1 MNNDDHNTAAATTTS
16 FTPISHHSSGNRL
29 RGVVRR
35 KKTNSQTSDLYSDP
49 DDILIDDDYSIDVSL
64 LESGTESVGDVAP
77 GKGEDGGTD
86 PRGAHGYHLPTN
98 AIGIRHRT
106 VSPLYPESEDDD
118 GDGVVVS
125 SDDAPLDVNKE
136 LQRHVDHPSGVVR
149 SLTPPVTEAQ
159 QSVTPKAHNTS
170 GSNNENADQGWTVP
184 AVVISPERRGDDD
197 DLWSDPDGGGDGGH
211 GAIST
216 AADGGA
222 RQSLSLGDPDD
233 DIWSVPEAVI
243 PHPDVT
249 GGGMETD
256 DDVWSVVAAVEEARG
271 NNGAT
276 GRRIG
281 GEGDTAWPDDPAA
294 TTNDFSSV
302 ISVDYSIG
310 DTNPSKRP
318 FESSRHAQEKN
329 PQDSAYGS
337 LAKAISSVPSEYST
351 TERNLKQFCRPGASG
366 HELPVSREQGSIETS
381 RPDIERPSTIT
392 FSRSTSSS
400 SSQSLAPP
408 PPPPEEDWM
417 RDSSQ
422 PTAFPRP
429 ATRASASSAGSLFTN
444 EESGTLPSRESV
456 TFSKQTSPVS
466 IVLGKEEQMQQY
478 PSEEK
483 ESNFYSEQIV
493 QNATSETSSE
503 GNASPGSTSTLKE
516 GNNVHSDRK
525 IIPPR
530 APGNSASA
538 RLRSK
543 FGRSWIDWYQR
554 QKAIHIRSAFFLGGF
569 ILVML
574 IIILAA
580 ALGSKSRKVTRS
592 GSNAGH
598 LLPLATMPP
607 TPLPTSHP
615 VPTAAP
621 SITMTPTTPNPTNT
635 PTAAPTWSP
644 THACFDNTTA
654 TFEVNGNTQNC
665 QWLRTTANLA
675 MKTILCQPVFPPFQ
689 VCPVTC
695 QTCRNNQ

>member
-1 MNNDDHNTAAATTTS
+1 MNNNEHNTAAAATTT
-16 FTPISHHSSGNRL
+16 FTPISNHSSGNRL

-35 KKTNSQTSDLYSDP
+35 KKTSSQTSDLYSDP
-49 DDILIDDDYSIDVSL
+49 GDILIDDDYSIDVSL
-64 LESGTESVGDVAP
+64 LESGTESVGDDAP
-77 GKGEDGGTD
+77 GKADEGGTA

-106 VSPLYPESEDDD
+106 VSPLYPDSEDDD
-118 GDGVVVS
+118 GGVVVNS
-125 SDDAPLDVNKE
+125 RDAPLDENKE
-136 LQRHVDHPSGVVR
+136 QRHVDQLSGVVR

-159 QSVTPKAHNTS
+159 QSVTPKAQNTC
-170 GSNNENADQGWTVP
+170 GNIHENADRGWTVP
-184 AVVISPERRGDDD
+184 AVVISPERHENDD
-197 DLWSDPDGGGDGGH
+197 DLWSDPYGGGGG
-211 GAIST
+211 GGVAIST
-216 AADGGA
+216 APEGGA

-233 DIWSVPEAVI
+233 DIWSVPDAVI

-271 NNGAT
+271 NKGAS
-276 GRRIG
+276 GRRIE
-281 GEGDTAWPDDPAA
+281 GEGDTAWQDDPAA

-310 DTNPSKRP
+310 DTHPNKRP

-329 PQDSAYGS
+329 PQDSAYGLS
-337 LAKAISSVPSEYST
+337 HREKGDGSFPAKVTSSVPPTS
-351 TERNLKQFCRPGASG
+351 LKQFCSG
-366 HELPVSREQGSIETS
+366 HELHLSREQGSTEPPM
-381 RPDIERPSTIT
+381 PDIERPSTIA

-400 SSQSLAPP
+400 SSKSLAPP

-417 RDSSQ
+417 RHSTQSAAFTR
-422 PTAFPRP
+422 PT
-429 ATRASASSAGSLFTN
+429 TGASASSVGSLFTN
-444 EESGTLPSRESV
+444 EESGASPSRESA
-456 TFSKQTSPVS
+456 TFSKQTSPVRF
-466 IVLGKEEQMQQY
+466 VLGKEEQMQQY
-478 PSEEK
+478 PSER
-483 ESNFYSEQIV
+483 ESNFYSQQIM

-503 GNASPGSTSTLKE
+503 GNVYPGSTSTLKE
-516 GNNVHSDRK
+516 ANSLHSDRK
-525 IIPPR
+525 NIPPR

-543 FGRSWIDWYQR
+543 FGRGWIDWYRR
-554 QKAIHIRSAFFLGGF
+554 QKVSHIRSAFFLGGF
-569 ILVML
+569 ILIML

-580 ALGSKSRKVTRS
+580 ALGSKSRKVSRS

-598 LLPLATMPP
+598 LLPLATIPP
-607 TPLPTSHP
+607 TSSPTFYP

-621 SITMTPTTPNPTNT
+621 SITMTPTTPNPTST

-654 TFEVNGNTQNC
+654 TFEVNGKTQNC
-665 QWLRTTANLA
+665 QWLKTTANLA
-675 MKTILCQPVFPPFQ
+675 MKSILCQSVFLPFQ

-695 QTCRNNQ
+695 RTCRKNQ